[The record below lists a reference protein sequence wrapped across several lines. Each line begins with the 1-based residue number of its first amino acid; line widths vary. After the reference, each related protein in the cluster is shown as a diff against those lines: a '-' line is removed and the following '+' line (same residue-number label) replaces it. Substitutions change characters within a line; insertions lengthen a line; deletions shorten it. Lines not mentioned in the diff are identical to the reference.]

1 MKPLLAFANFC
12 TPAIVLGVIIGRDF
26 KPRFCLL
33 IIDLIFT
40 SFFFGHV
47 YPFRLKSGQREG
59 YTEGIAVKIR
69 KVRTKERLHGTGT
82 GSVGVVAAL
91 CILAL
96 MRTQAND
103 IFCRV
108 VIRRGSGKSACVIR

>member
-1 MKPLLAFANFC
+1 MC
-12 TPAIVLGVIIGRDF
+12 
-26 KPRFCLL
+26 
-33 IIDLIFT
+33 
-40 SFFFGHV
+40 
-47 YPFRLKSGQREG
+47 PFRLGSGQGEG
-59 YTEGIAVKIR
+59 HTEGIAVGIR
-69 KVRTKERLHGTGT
+69 KERTKERLHGTGAD
-82 GSVGVVAAL
+82 SIGVVAAL